1 MLSENRIN
9 FVTISISSFYRDFL
23 GGPVVKNLPSGSAL
37 TLWACVER
45 GPEKGVALKKKR
57 ICLPIQGMWVH
68 ILQLRPHTAINK

>member
-45 GPEKGVALKKKR
+45 GPEKGVALKKKKN
-57 ICLPIQGMWVH
+57 LPSNSGDVGS
-68 ILQLRPHTAINK
+68 HTATKTPYSHK